1 MSTLICPDCNYQ
13 TDKNELFCSNC
24 GAKLVPV
31 CPSCGAELKPNALFC
46 SQCGAEAA
54 KGSKNEEDISVISHP
69 KTKEASNPVQPSSSQ
84 LAAEQDNRPQYDDNN
99 KKQAHVFAQ
108 QFSEEGKLSKRT
120 NNPFYD
126 KESIKKIA
134 FYHKVFLILFLL
146 NFLINGLW
154 AYFEKSEYGY
164 ILSVYAIPILIAS
177 ILFVTFP
184 AIVALIYLR
193 NELKGNIVLTV
204 IISMFLFIPFINIL
218 FAAIIISS
226 GSKVLKAASYKVG
239 SLGVSWKDVKELV
252 NDGSDFWKK
261 NLRVA
266 RVYYLITLALVAVS
280 CFINYLYLDEIYYSI
295 GNDYLEEG
303 IKDSENHL
311 SSSAESKLKTA
322 LLLYRKAAEKGNAM
336 AQYELGEAHSIRKEW
351 KEAMKWYRK
360 AAEQGHAEAQYK
372 LGHCYLNGNGVEQDR
387 KEAVKW
393 WRKAAEQG
401 YAEAQF
407 VIGVLYTMDIDN
419 SFSYEF
425 FGVKHDYNEAIEW
438 FLKAAEQ
445 GHAEAQYNLGRY
457 YEQGIGVK
465 QNKTEAVK
473 WYHMAANQGDENAKE
488 ALKRLGQ

>member
-1 MSTLICPDCNYQ
+1 MSTLICPACNYQ

-46 SQCGAEAA
+46 SQCGAETA

-69 KTKEASNPVQPSSSQ
+69 KTKEASDPVQPSSSQ
-84 LAAEQDNRPQYDDNN
+84 LAVDHDNRPQYDHNN

-120 NNPFYD
+120 NNQFYD

-134 FYHKVFLILFLL
+134 FYHKTFLVFVLISLLIGFLW
-146 NFLINGLW
+146 NII
-154 AYFEKSEYGY
+154 ERSEYGY
-164 ILSVYAIPILIAS
+164 ILSVYKIPVFIAGILSLA
-177 ILFVTFP
+177 FP
-184 AIVALIYLR
+184 AIVALVCLR
-193 NELKGNIVLTV
+193 KELKDNIVLT
-204 IISMFLFIPFINIL
+204 IFISIFLFIPVVNIL
-218 FAAIIISS
+218 FIVSTIVR
-226 GSKVLKAASYKVG
+226 GSQVLKDASYKVG
-239 SLGVSWKDVKELV
+239 SLGISWKDVKALL

-261 NLRVA
+261 NLRAV
-266 RVYYLITLALVAVS
+266 RVYYLIALVLVAVS

-311 SSSAESKLKTA
+311 SSSADSKLKTA

-372 LGHCYLNGNGVEQDR
+372 LGYCYLNGNGVEQDR

>member
-46 SQCGAEAA
+46 SQCGAETE
-54 KGSKNEEDISVISHP
+54 KKQKNEGDISAISHP
-69 KTKEASNPVQPSSSQ
+69 ETKEASDPVQPSSSQ
-84 LAAEQDNRPQYDDNN
+84 LAVEQDNRPQYDNN

-108 QFSEEGKLSKRT
+108 QFSEEGKQSKRT
-120 NNPFYD
+120 NNQFYD

-164 ILSVYAIPILIAS
+164 ILSVYAIPVLIAS

-204 IISMFLFIPFINIL
+204 IISMFLFIPFVNIL
-218 FAAIIISS
+218 FAAIIISR

-239 SLGVSWKDVKELV
+239 SLGVSWKDVKALV

-280 CFINYLYLDEIYYSI
+280 CFINYLYLDEIYYNV
-295 GNDYLEEG
+295 GNSYMEEAK
-303 IKDSENHL
+303 KDSEKYPLL
-311 SSSAESKLKTA
+311 SSLSDSKFKTA
-322 LLLYRKAAEKGNAM
+322 VLLYKKAAEKGNAM
-336 AQYELGEAHSIRKEW
+336 AQYELG
-351 KEAMKWYRK
+351 
-360 AAEQGHAEAQYK
+360 
-372 LGHCYLNGNGVEQDR
+372 LCYEGG
-387 KEAVKW
+387 
-393 WRKAAEQG
+393 
-401 YAEAQF
+401 
-407 VIGVLYTMDIDN
+407 IGVKKDN
-419 SFSYEF
+419 
-425 FGVKHDYNEAIEW
+425 NEAKKW
-438 FLKAAEQ
+438 LRRAAEQ
-445 GHAEAQYNLGRY
+445 GHAEAQYNLGIFY
-457 YEQGIGVK
+457 VAYGLAGAMLNYGDKHDDDAVEAIKWFSKAAEQGHAEAQFVLGSIYEKGVEGIVK
-465 QNKTEAVK
+465 QDKTEAVK
-473 WYHMAANQGDENAKE
+473 WYNAAAEQGDENAKA
-488 ALKRLGQ
+488 ALKQLGY

>member
-46 SQCGAEAA
+46 SQCGAETA

-69 KTKEASNPVQPSSSQ
+69 KTKEASDPVQPSSSQ
-84 LAAEQDNRPQYDDNN
+84 LAVDHDNRPQYDHNN

-108 QFSEEGKLSKRT
+108 QFSEEDKQSKRT
-120 NNPFYD
+120 NNQFYD

-164 ILSVYAIPILIAS
+164 ILSVYAVPILIAS

-218 FAAIIISS
+218 FAVIIISR

-239 SLGVSWKDVKELV
+239 SLGVSWKDVKALV

-311 SSSAESKLKTA
+311 SSSADSKLKTA

-336 AQYELGEAHSIRKEW
+336 AQYELG
-351 KEAMKWYRK
+351 
-360 AAEQGHAEAQYK
+360 
-372 LGHCYLNGNGVEQDR
+372 LCYEGG
-387 KEAVKW
+387 
-393 WRKAAEQG
+393 
-401 YAEAQF
+401 
-407 VIGVLYTMDIDN
+407 IGVKKDN
-419 SFSYEF
+419 
-425 FGVKHDYNEAIEW
+425 NEAKKW
-438 FLKAAEQ
+438 LRRAAEQ
-445 GHAEAQYNLGRY
+445 GHAEAQYNLGIFY
-457 YEQGIGVK
+457 VAYGLAGAMLNYGDKHDDDAVEAIKWFSKAAEQGHAEAQFVLGSIYEKGVEGIVK
-465 QNKTEAVK
+465 QDKTEAVK
-473 WYHMAANQGDENAKE
+473 WYNAAAEQGDENAKA
-488 ALKRLGQ
+488 ALKQLGY